1 LPRDLDQDNNNSD
14 HCVKRWTGGWWY
26 NKTMYYALCHYA
38 HPTGLS
44 SATKKYDPKCVT
56 YENGG
61 DRGKNYDSWSE
72 AEYLLVPK

>member
-1 LPRDLDQDNNNSD
+1 
-14 HCVKRWTGGWWY
+14 
-26 NKTMYYALCHYA
+26 MYYALCHYA